1 MALSSDWHQALEA
14 LTATPEKIPAFF
26 FAHGSPMLA
35 YPAAAKATG
44 GMAAYQGPNGPLAKF
59 LSEFGPTLLKKYKP
73 KGIVVFSAHWE
84 TTEERLGKSLVY
96 ISSSVLT
103 GLINQCPTIPKTRS

>member
-1 MALSSDWHQALEA
+1 MASSPNWHRALKA
-14 LTATPEKIPAFF
+14 LPANPEKIPAFF

-35 YPAAAKATG
+35 YPAAATAMA

-59 LSEFGPTLLKKYKP
+59 LSEFGPTLLEKYKP

-84 TTEERLGKSLVY
+84 TMGERLGKSVIY
-96 ISSSVLT
+96 I
-103 GLINQCPTIPKTRS
+103 R

>member
-1 MALSSDWHQALEA
+1 MATSPNWHQALEA
-14 LTATPEKIPAFF
+14 LTSTPEKIPAFF
-26 FAHGSPMLA
+26 FAHGSPALA
-35 YPAAAKATG
+35 YPKAIG
-44 GMAAYQGPNGPLAKF
+44 GMAAYQGPDGPLAKF

-96 ISSSVLT
+96 VGSESP
-103 GLINQCPTIPKTRS
+103 NRYH